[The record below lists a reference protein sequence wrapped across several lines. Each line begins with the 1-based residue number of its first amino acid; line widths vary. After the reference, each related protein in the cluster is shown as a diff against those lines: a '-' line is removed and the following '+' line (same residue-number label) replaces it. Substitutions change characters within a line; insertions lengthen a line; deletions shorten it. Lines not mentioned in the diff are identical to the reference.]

1 MEFLFQRMANQF
13 GTLDQEFV
21 NQTDNAQTIA
31 KFYEMQE
38 IQNAR
43 WAIFEN
49 DLKNAFVRF
58 YEKIQNEMS
67 VKVAAMNMNS
77 PPSLSINPALD
88 AATSSRD

>member
-1 MEFLFQRMANQF
+1 MNQNYGQRVRQLEFLFQRIANQF

-43 WAIFEN
+43 WATFEN
-49 DLKNAFVRF
+49 DLK
-58 YEKIQNEMS
+58 M
-67 VKVAAMNMNS
+67 
-77 PPSLSINPALD
+77 PLSDSMKKFRMKCQSKLQQ
-88 AATSSRD
+88 